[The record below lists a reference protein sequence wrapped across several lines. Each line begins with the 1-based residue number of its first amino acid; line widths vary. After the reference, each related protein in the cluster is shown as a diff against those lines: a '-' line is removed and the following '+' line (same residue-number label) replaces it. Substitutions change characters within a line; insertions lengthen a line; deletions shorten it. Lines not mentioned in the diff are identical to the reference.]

1 MMCGR
6 KHPRQRMAG
15 SHVHPLLPSAPFR
28 SHESPLLIGPKYAAS
43 HFLPHSPEQEWGKRW
58 KRGKWGRGEW
68 RPVKHE
74 WGTDVA
80 LAQHRRAEFPSLKY
94 KRWFADQ
101 KSHTLAGR
109 ACSLGR
115 DVWGLKKK
123 KLAAIHNKFC
133 IYMCNLCSSTCV
145 IPFPSTTLSTK
156 HITKKSKWYTMTKE
170 GNLSKLLTFVSQQ
183 LVKRVPPL

>member
-1 MMCGR
+1 MNHPCWSVPSMQPLISYLILLSRNEVRGGR
-6 KHPRQRMAG
+6 G
-15 SHVHPLLPSAPFR
+15 
-28 SHESPLLIGPKYAAS
+28 
-43 HFLPHSPEQEWGKRW
+43 
-58 KRGKWGRGEW
+58 GKWGRGEW

-94 KRWFADQ
+94 KRWFADE

-156 HITKKSKWYTMTKE
+156 HITKKKQMVYNDKRGKSFKVTYICESAACQASPPT
-170 GNLSKLLTFVSQQ
+170 LVLL
-183 LVKRVPPL
+183 RG